1 MKYTVNLD
9 KNNYILS
16 ISHTLNDDTEIDL
29 SLLDTQYLNAYRL
42 INSEIILD
50 EVKKTELIAEETRKN
65 TETEINELKQKLNET
80 DYIFSQEL
88 EEITALSNP
97 VTFIADFIKILVSY
111 STKYKDIISNRKA
124 WRDRIKELE
133 G

>member
-1 MKYTVNLD
+1 MLYTVNLD
-9 KNNYILS
+9 ADRYIVS
-16 ISHTLNDDTEIDL
+16 VSHTKEDNVEIDL
-29 SLLDTQYLNAYRL
+29 PSLDLHYLNAYKL
-42 INSEIILD
+42 IDSEIILD
-50 EVKKTELIAEETRKN
+50 EVKKAELIAEETRRHA
-65 TETEINELKQKLNET
+65 EAEIRELKQKLNET

-111 STKYKDIISNRKA
+111 SSKYKDIISNRKA
-124 WRDRIKELE
+124 WRDRIEELE